1 MDKRA
6 FVEILQAHRDRV
18 FSYALY
24 VLRDG
29 DEAEDVTQ
37 DAFLRLWRNRAD
49 VESGRVEAWLIRV
62 AHNLCI
68 DRTRRR
74 QTARRLLATP
84 AARAAAEDAAG
95 AAGRAPDGGLE
106 QEQTRALLL
115 DAMDTLQDETRSA
128 VILHYFQGLKIE
140 EVARMLGKKTN
151 TVKVQL
157 HRARHALRRVLE
169 SSREGDPIAKRE
181 TG

>member
-6 FVEILQAHRDRV
+6 FVEILRLHRDRV
-18 FSYALY
+18 YSYSLY

-37 DAFLRLWRNRAD
+37 DAFLRLWDRRERVD
-49 VESGRVEAWLIRV
+49 PRRVEAWLIRV

-68 DRTRRR
+68 DRARRR

-84 AARAAAEDAAG
+84 AALAAAADAAE
-95 AAGRAPDGGLE
+95 AGRTAPDDE
-106 QEQTRALLL
+106 VQRAQSRDRLL
-115 DAMDTLQDETRSA
+115 DAMDTLQDESRSA
-128 VILHYFQGLKIE
+128 LIMHYFQGLRIE
-140 EVARMLGKKTN
+140 EVARVLGKKTN

-157 HRARHALRRVLE
+157 HRARRALRQVLE
-169 SSREGDPIAKRE
+169 AGRDGEAALKRE
-181 TG
+181 TV